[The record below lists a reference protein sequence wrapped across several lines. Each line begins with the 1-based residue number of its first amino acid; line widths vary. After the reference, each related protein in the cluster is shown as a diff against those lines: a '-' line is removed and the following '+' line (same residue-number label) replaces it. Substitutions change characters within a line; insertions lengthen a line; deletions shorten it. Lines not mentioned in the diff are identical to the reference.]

1 MLGKENLENVQ
12 PILSFTDLLRNKL
25 KIDTGKKIEH

>member
-12 PILSFTDLLRNKL
+12 PILSFTDLLQNKL